1 MSFLK
6 APKLPEL
13 ERDENGKSFLTHAYV
28 QALCEYNGQFYTP
41 KCVDKL
47 YLHFKGKLFSSK
59 TRSIR
64 EIQLNSFVV

>member
-47 YLHFKGKLFSSK
+47 YLHFKGK
-59 TRSIR
+59 
-64 EIQLNSFVV
+64 